1 MPDNLP
7 TTPLNLDQ
15 LLQRRLLMVGGKGGV
30 GKSTV
35 AASLAVAAAN
45 RGRKTLLIST
55 DPAHNLSDLFECTL
69 GNKAP
74 QQIPW
79 AGGGL
84 LAQELNPSAALD
96 AYLDTVRSQM
106 LPHVAINLRPQ
117 LEKQL
122 HLTRHSP
129 GAEEAALLDEI
140 TRLIQ
145 RRHEYDLI
153 VFDTAPTGHTL
164 RLLSLPAVMSTWVDG
179 LVSQKKRTERF
190 RDVIGSLRIPRK
202 SSSQREK
209 PSKNLPPVLAPLLE
223 RQQRFRESAQVL
235 CDPKATGFLFVM
247 TAESLPLEE
256 TLRAAAALAEEN
268 IAVAGL
274 VLNRLLPQEA
284 EQVDFLRGA
293 WALQQQVLEKVS
305 AKFAHLPKLQL
316 PMTGRALQGRAGL
329 EWLAQELVAQST
341 AVAGQPL

>member
-1 MPDNLP
+1 MPDNP
-7 TTPLNLDQ
+7 AATSLNLDQ

-55 DPAHNLSDLFECTL
+55 DPAHNLSDLFECIL
-69 GNKAP
+69 GTKGP

-79 AGGGL
+79 AGSGL
-84 LAQELNPSAALD
+84 FAQELNPHAALD
-96 AYLDTVRSQM
+96 AYLESVRSQM

-122 HLTRHSP
+122 QLTRHSP

-140 TRLIQ
+140 TRVIQ

-153 VFDTAPTGHTL
+153 IFDTAPTGHTL
-164 RLLSLPAVMSTWVDG
+164 RLLSLPAVMCTWVDG
-179 LVSQKKRTERF
+179 LVSQKKRAERF
-190 RDVIGSLRIPRK
+190 RDVIGSLRIPRT
-202 SSSQREK
+202 SSPEREK
-209 PSKNLPPVLAPLLE
+209 PRNNLPPVLAPLLE

-235 CDPKATGFLFVM
+235 CDPGATGFLFVM

-256 TLRAAAALAEEN
+256 TLRAAAALSEAN
-268 IAVAGL
+268 IPIAGL
-274 VLNRLLPQEA
+274 VLNRLLPEEA
-284 EQVDFLRGA
+284 EEVEFLRGA
-293 WALQQQVLEKVS
+293 WALQQQVLAKVT
-305 AKFAHLPKLQL
+305 AEFAHLPQLQL
-316 PMTGRALQGRAGL
+316 LMTGRTLQGRAGL
-329 EWLAQELVAQST
+329 DWLAKEVVAQSA
-341 AVAGQPL
+341 AVADQPL